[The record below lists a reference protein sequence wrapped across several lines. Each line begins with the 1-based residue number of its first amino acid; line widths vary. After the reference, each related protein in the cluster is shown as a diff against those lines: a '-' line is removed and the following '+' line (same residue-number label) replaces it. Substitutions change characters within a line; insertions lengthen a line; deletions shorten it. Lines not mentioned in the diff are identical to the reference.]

1 MSRIL
6 LGVSASA
13 AIHKA
18 CDLSSKLAQ
27 EGHSVRAVLTR
38 RAAELVAP
46 QLFEALTGERAY
58 SDEFG
63 PRRESAMDH
72 IALARWAQLLVVAP
86 ASADLVGRLAH
97 GLADDLLSTLAL
109 ALEPGLP
116 RLLCPA
122 MNPVMLSSPPV
133 RRNLATLV
141 GDGWRVLESASGHM
155 ACGEAGPGRLLE
167 PAEIVARVREVLGP

>member
-18 CDLSSKLAQ
+18 CDVASKLAQ
-27 EGHSVRAVLTR
+27 EGHAVRAVLTR

-58 SDEFG
+58 QDEFG

-72 IALARWAQLLVVAP
+72 IALARWAELTLVAP

-97 GLADDLLSTLAL
+97 GLADDLLTTLAL
-109 ALEPGLP
+109 ALDPGVP

-122 MNPVMLSSPPV
+122 MNPVMLASPPV
-133 RRNLATLV
+133 RRNLVALET
-141 GDGWRVLESASGHM
+141 DGWRILSPGSGHM
-155 ACGEAGPGRLLE
+155 ACGEAGPGRLME
-167 PAEIVARVREVLGP
+167 PADIAARVREVLHP

>member
-1 MSRIL
+1 MSQVL

-18 CDLSSKLAQ
+18 CDLASKLSQ
-27 EGHSVRAVLTR
+27 EGFKVRAVLTR
-38 RAAELVAP
+38 RAAELVSP
-46 QLFEALTGERAY
+46 QLFEALTGERAH

-63 PRRESAMDH
+63 PGRETAMDH
-72 IALARWAQLLVVAP
+72 IALARWAELLVVAP

-97 GLADDLLSTLAL
+97 GLADDLLTTLSLAL
-109 ALEPGLP
+109 APGVP

-122 MNPVMLSSPPV
+122 MNPVMLASAPV
-133 RRNLATLV
+133 QRNLALLV
-141 GDGWRVLESASGHM
+141 ADGWQVLEPASGHM

-167 PAEIVARVREVLGP
+167 PVEILARVRGVLHP

>member
-18 CDLSSKLAQ
+18 CDLASKLSQ
-27 EGHSVRAVLTR
+27 EGHAVRAVLTR
-38 RAAELVAP
+38 RAAELVSP
-46 QLFEALTGERAY
+46 QLFEALTGERAH

-72 IALARWAQLLVVAP
+72 IALARWAELLLIAP
-86 ASADLVGRLAH
+86 ASADLLGRLAH
-97 GLADDLLSTLAL
+97 GLADDLLTTLAL
-109 ALEPGLP
+109 AVEPGVP
-116 RLLCPA
+116 RLISPA
-122 MNPVMLSSPPV
+122 MNPVMLASAPV
-133 RRNLATLV
+133 RRNLAWLE
-141 GDGWRVLESASGHM
+141 GDGWRVLAPASGHM

-167 PAEIVARVREVLGP
+167 PAEIAARVREVLGP